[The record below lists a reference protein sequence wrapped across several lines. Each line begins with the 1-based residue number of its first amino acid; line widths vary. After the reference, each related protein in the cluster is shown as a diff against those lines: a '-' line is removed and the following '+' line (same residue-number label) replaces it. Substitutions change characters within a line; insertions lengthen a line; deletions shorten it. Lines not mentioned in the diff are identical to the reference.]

1 MAKINSFSENII
13 EYLYH
18 ICHSAVIIRAYD
30 IVGVLER
37 LRRTVFRD
45 ESCFCRDEHFDIV
58 ISVAHGKSPVVRN
71 AESVGEEKQ
80 TCALI

>member
-18 ICHSAVIIRAYD
+18 ICHSAVVIRAHN

-37 LRRTVFRD
+37 LRRAVLRD
-45 ESCFCRDEHFDIV
+45 ESCFCRGEHFNVV
-58 ISVAHGKSPVVRN
+58 ISVAHGKSSVVRN

-80 TCALI
+80 TCALV